1 MKKLAIIL
9 PSILCVTLISSCQ
22 KCQDCTCSQ
31 TISQTGF
38 PDVNQTITIEDVCDE
53 DIDDVQGTTSYSQT
67 GVGGGM
73 ANVTQ
78 TCDCN

>member
-9 PSILCVTLISSCQ
+9 PAIFCVTFMSSCQ

-31 TISQTGF
+31 TISETGM
-38 PDVNQTITIEDVCDE
+38 PDVNQTITIEDVCD
-53 DIDDVQGTTSYSQT
+53 DDLDNVQGTTSYTQT
-67 GVGGGM
+67 GVGGGT